1 MQRFDIFVS
10 QTIDL
15 ANSLIIKSENIAEQ
29 MNQWVLEHG
38 TESISANRAT
48 WRYYLHLAGMRHP
61 LDVPI
66 SIKSLDTGEII
77 ELTPES
83 LNRHKKTGNVYRSNP
98 KYVDVLIE
106 EYPAY
111 SVYIHGC
118 FRPIPLKESIAAQDC
133 TVLLYDTT
141 LVEPQELS
149 IIGALEEWMRAIH
162 YRYMAEGWKVHND
175 CFVLVFYTILY
186 SLLPGRMLFERFK
199 NNHTPEAHSF
209 FITEF
214 LASHQ
219 NLHEYIMYMTREQMF
234 STYRNVRT
242 WERSSGQGDT
252 FDWLVDVFFTGWDMP
267 AVAYSVAQLNH
278 DPTTGEDADVVPKP
292 IAFRRS
298 LNFLERVSGRDL
310 DLVPTEDVIL
320 KEYPLASANPR
331 YMDAYRTDLDTKL
344 SLAQSPVQPTKLVE
358 ITAID
363 PESLDRYDRVHSVWN
378 EWVHMVMLGKYNT
391 MHEIVNPTNGDTL
404 RVTSKE
410 LIALYL
416 YAGLK
421 GYAGVELIDFP
432 TFAIHDVLI
441 KRWVPFDEMERH
453 LVPNLPGRFDSLI
466 HYYTDTH
473 YEQASQI
480 TDAGMMYDAAMAIWT
495 GKQQRWVYGKNR
507 RKLTD
512 RAASEQLFKYHYR
525 DYQVTLDPNYANY
538 DMFFK
543 SFGMDYRMIS
553 NETWQDIATSA
564 FNTGTDY
571 ENKRSI
577 SQSEIQRAMVGLMT
591 QLSSYSIHFASKM
604 SSGNYEV
611 MDPVCPILDDIGSSS
626 EGSIHIMPSYPEP
639 VKVDG
644 KSAAKVDV
652 VLDVVP
658 RFPTYKPGIVIPSNH
673 WYMFNLLP
681 SISVSV
687 SARSELIATGFLPD
701 VVDVDENAGG

>member
-29 MNQWVLEHG
+29 MNLWVLEHG
-38 TESISANRAT
+38 TESISADRAT
-48 WRYYLHLAGMRHP
+48 WRYYLHLAGKRHP

-66 SIKSLDTGEII
+66 AIKSLDTGEII

-83 LNRHKKTGNVYRSNP
+83 LNRHKKTGNVYRSNA
-98 KYVDVLIE
+98 KYVDELIE
-106 EYPAY
+106 DNPAY

-118 FRPIPLKESIAAQDC
+118 FRPIPLNVSIPAQDC
-133 TVLLYDTT
+133 TILLYDTL

-149 IIGALEEWMRAIH
+149 IINELENWMRAVH

-175 CFVLVFYTILY
+175 CFVLAFYSVLFPLLVGRILY
-186 SLLPGRMLFERFK
+186 ERLK

-209 FITEF
+209 FVTEF

-219 NLHEYIMYMTREQMF
+219 KLNEYIPYMTREQLYA
-234 STYRNVRT
+234 TYRNIRT
-242 WERSSGQGDT
+242 WERSSGQGET
-252 FDWLVDVFFTGWDMP
+252 FDWLVDVFLTGWDMP
-267 AVAYSVAQLNH
+267 AVAYNVAQLNH
-278 DPTTGEDADVVPKP
+278 DPSTGDDADVVPRP
-292 IAFRRS
+292 TAYRRS

-320 KEYPLASANPR
+320 KEYPLASSNPR
-331 YMDAYRTDLDTKL
+331 YMEAYREDLNNKL
-344 SLAQSPVQPTKLVE
+344 SLTQYPVQPTKLVE

-363 PESLDRYDRVHSVWN
+363 PESLDRYEKTHSVWN

-391 MHEIVNPTNGDTL
+391 MHEVVNPTNGDTL
-404 RVTSKE
+404 RMTSKE

-421 GYAGVELIDFP
+421 GYAGIGLKTFP

-441 KRWVPFDEMERH
+441 KRWVSFDEMERH
-453 LVPNLPGRFDSLI
+453 LVPSLPGRFDSLI

-480 TDAGMMYDAAMAIWT
+480 TDSGMMYDAAMAIWT
-495 GKQQRWVYGKNR
+495 AKQQRWVYGKNR
-507 RKLTD
+507 LKLTD
-512 RAASEQLFKYHYR
+512 RAAAEQLFKYHYR
-525 DYQVTLDPNYANY
+525 DYQVTLDVNYPNY

-543 SFGMDYRMIS
+543 SFGMDYQMIS

-604 SSGNYEV
+604 SSGSYEV
-611 MDPVCPILDDIGSSS
+611 MDPICPILDDIGSSS
-626 EGSIHIMPSYPEP
+626 EGSHHILPAFPEP
-639 VKVDG
+639 VKVEG
-644 KSAAKVDV
+644 KSKAKVDV

-658 RFPTYKPGIVIPSNH
+658 RFPTDRPGIVIPSNH
-673 WYMFNLLP
+673 WYMFNLMP
-681 SISVSV
+681 FITVSV

-701 VVDVDENAGG
+701 VVDVDVNAGG